1 MAAVSSFTPL
11 IDRGEEMGDKP
22 IAARAKKEISTTNIR
37 GILMN
42 EKYMKRLRPLISD
55 AVGEASINKLLIAEI
70 SELFTKNADKDSAL
84 GKALKAL
91 QKELE
96 LINDEYVPAEPT
108 SRISHLEKSE
118 GGGRRRTKNAYFYNK
133 RRKTRRRKGKK

>member
-11 IDRGEEMGDKP
+11 IDRGKEMDATAEEVP
-22 IAARAKKEISTTNIR
+22 KKVPKEEIPTSNIR
-37 GILMN
+37 GILIN
-42 EKYMKRLRPLISD
+42 QEYMTRLSPLISN
-55 AVGEASINKLLIAEI
+55 AVGEASINKELIAEI
-70 SELFTKNADKDSAL
+70 SELFTKNAHKDSAL

-91 QKELE
+91 REELE
-96 LINDEYVPAEPT
+96 SINKDYKPA
-108 SRISHLEKSE
+108 SRPSGHE